1 MSKKRMT
8 NVLDLIVLLA
18 QADPSGQLPILLN
31 RADGTQT
38 NSEIKVE
45 YNDGYIVIGGKYD

>member
-1 MSKKRMT
+1 MSKNRMT

-31 RADGTQT
+31 RANGAQT
-38 NSEIKVE
+38 NSDIKVE
-45 YNDGYIVIGGKYD
+45 YEDGYIVIGGKDD